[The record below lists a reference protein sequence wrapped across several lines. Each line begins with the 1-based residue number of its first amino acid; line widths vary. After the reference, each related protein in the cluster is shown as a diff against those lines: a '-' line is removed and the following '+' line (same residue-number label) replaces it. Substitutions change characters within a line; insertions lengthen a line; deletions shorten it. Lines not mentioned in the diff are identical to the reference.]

1 MNYATKH
8 YDQLKIEIQ
17 GKYLS
22 RPYINT
28 RNHLGLMATIYP
40 PMRMWA
46 TINISA
52 VYLDILYIA
61 NERRHTTIGD

>member
-1 MNYATKH
+1 MNYATEH